1 MQERFFEFIPILNAT
16 ADSIASLILERLNS
30 LFTDDHKGKLIAQA
44 YDRASVMRGE
54 RAGVQQK
61 VREHYENAQN
71 SRARFY

>member
-1 MQERFFEFIPILNAT
+1 MQERFFEFIPILNAK